1 MTIKFISLTAAAALF
16 AVSGAVAQGYNSTS
30 ASSSSSSQATTDHA
44 TTTSKSGTTA
54 SKSGTTASKSATTAS
69 KTAASTPP
77 ADKLTKKELNSAM
90 TLDKVHDAAML
101 ESAKVED
108 NQGHIIGTI
117 KTVEKTSAGMPE
129 AVHVDVAQWLGSS
142 GEHVVAVTAKNARY
156 IPDKN
161 IVLIRMTKA
170 AVQKL
175 PEVKS

>member
-1 MTIKFISLTAAAALF
+1 
-16 AVSGAVAQGYNSTS
+16 
-30 ASSSSSSQATTDHA
+30 
-44 TTTSKSGTTA
+44 
-54 SKSGTTASKSATTAS
+54 
-69 KTAASTPP
+69 
-77 ADKLTKKELNSAM
+77 
-90 TLDKVHDAAML
+90 ML

>member
-1 MTIKFISLTAAAALF
+1 MTLKFISVTAVAALF
-16 AVSGAVAQGYNSTS
+16 AFSGAVAQGYNSTNP
-30 ASSSSSSQATTDHA
+30 SSTSSSQATTDHA

-54 SKSGTTASKSATTAS
+54 SKSGTTASKSTTAA
-69 KTAASTPP
+69 KTAASTPL
-77 ADKLTKKELNSAM
+77 ADKLTKKELDSAM
-90 TLDKVHDAAML
+90 TIDKVHDADML
-101 ESAKVED
+101 QTAKVED
-108 NQGHIIGTI
+108 AQGRIIGTI

-142 GEHVVAVTAKNARY
+142 GEHVVSVTAKNARY

-161 IVLIRMTKA
+161 IVLIRMSKA